1 MVFGFGKGKSRDD
14 DEDDEEQIELVL
26 FQGAVNGK
34 DANLAANARL
44 VQAGLMRTKELVSD
58 ALSRRAEMIRL
69 EPKEKAALA
78 TFVVDGIAY
87 PGARMPP
94 QAGLAITQMVKLL
107 AGLDI
112 QVRDKPQ
119 SGGIKAEYQETP
131 YVLRINTFPLPGGG
145 ERLIVRAENQTV
157 KLVTP
162 EDLGFSNDLK
172 LKIRE
177 LAQRKTGMILAAG
190 PPMSGLTT
198 AAFAMV
204 RSVDPYLYTVYN
216 LADVEGR
223 DLGHVTTFQG
233 NPDDNLLQTIGRA
246 KRAEADVLYV
256 DPIRDAETLKMMI
269 EEAEDVCILSEIRAA
284 DAAAGIV
291 QVVQWLGDPKLA
303 AERVLGVLSQKLI
316 RLLCRKCRKAY
327 RPNPKL
333 LQKVGLPP
341 ETKVLYRPPPPESED
356 DPEYE
361 PCEKCGG
368 GGYFGRTGMVEF
380 IEMTDGMKE
389 VVASGG
395 NAQAIKLQAKKEK
408 MQSFHSDG
416 LRLVAEGKTSLE
428 ELQRVFKGG

>member
-1 MVFGFGKGKSRDD
+1 VVFGFGKGKRDD
-14 DEDDEEQIELVL
+14 DDDEEEQVELVL

-44 VQAGLMRTKELVSD
+44 VQAGLMRAKEMISD
-58 ALSRRAEMIRL
+58 ALSRRAEMVRL
-69 EPKEKAALA
+69 EPKDKVSIA
-78 TFVVDGIAY
+78 TFFVDGIPY

-94 QAGLAITQMVKLL
+94 QAGLAVTQMVKLL

-119 SGGIKAEYQETP
+119 SGGINAEYQETP
-131 YVLRINTFPLPGGG
+131 YTLRVNTFPVQGGG
-145 ERLIVRAENQTV
+145 ERLVVRAENKNV
-157 KLVTP
+157 KMTTA
-162 EDLGFSNDLK
+162 EELGFSPQLK
-172 LKIRE
+172 QKIRD
-177 LAQRKTGMILAAG
+177 LAVRKSGMILAAG

-204 RSVDPYLYTVYN
+204 RGIDSYLYTVYN

-233 NPDDNLLQTIGRA
+233 NPGDNLLQTIGRA

-256 DPIRDAETLKMMI
+256 NPIRDAETLKMLV
-269 EEAEDVCILSEIRAA
+269 EEADEVCFLSEIRAA
-284 DAAAGIV
+284 DAAAGIA
-291 QVVQWLGDPKLA
+291 QFVQWLGDPKLA
-303 AERVLGVLSQKLI
+303 AERLHGVLSQKLI

-368 GGYFGRTGMVEF
+368 VGYFGRTGMVEF

-389 VVASGG
+389 VVAAGG
-395 NAQAIKLQAKKEK
+395 DVNAIKQQARKEK

>member
-1 MVFGFGKGKSRDD
+1 VAFGFGKGKRDD
-14 DEDDEEQIELVL
+14 DDDDEEEQVELVL

-44 VQAGLMRTKELVSD
+44 VQAGLMRAKELVSD
-58 ALSRRAEMIRL
+58 ALSRRGEMIRL
-69 EPKEKAALA
+69 EPKDKVSLA
-78 TFVVDGIAY
+78 TFFVDGIPY

-94 QAGLAITQMVKLL
+94 QAGLAVTQMVKLL

-119 SGGIKAEYQETP
+119 SGGIKAEYQDVP
-131 YVLRINTFPLPGGG
+131 YTLRVNTFPIQGGG
-145 ERLIVRAENQTV
+145 ERLIIRAENQTL
-157 KLVTP
+157 KLTTM
-162 EDLGFSNDLK
+162 EELGFGAQLKQKVRDLAIQK
-172 LKIRE
+172 NGI
-177 LAQRKTGMILAAG
+177 ILAAG
-190 PPMSGLTT
+190 PPMSGVTT

-204 RSVDPYLYTVYN
+204 RAIDAYLYTVYN
-216 LADVEGR
+216 LADTEGR

-233 NPDDNLLQTIGRA
+233 NPGDNPLQTIGRA

-256 DPIRDAETLKMMI
+256 DPIRDPETLKMLV
-269 EEAEDVCILSEIRAA
+269 EEADDVCFLSEIRAA
-284 DAAAGIV
+284 DAAAGV
-291 QVVQWLGDPKLA
+291 AQVVQWLGDPKLA
-303 AERVLGVLSQKLI
+303 AERLHGVLSQKLI

-368 GGYFGRTGMVEF
+368 VGYFGRAGMVEF
-380 IEMTDGMKE
+380 VEMTDGMKQ
-389 VVASGG
+389 VVIAGG
-395 NAQAIKLQAKKEK
+395 DANAIKQQARKEK